1 MIGFC
6 SHDERHGASRT
17 PLFLLPL
24 LVLLAGCDWRGTQT
38 LPGQRVGEW
47 RTDEPRYHGRF
58 IKLETDRITF
68 GLGGA
73 APDKTEHVERVRMAP
88 SDNPTD
94 YTIRL
99 KEGDGTP
106 DSIVLQFTAQN
117 GGELR
122 LKSQPKIIWK
132 RKREPARSLPK
143 GAPQAEPSQHG
154 DPQRGVPAPGQTYGE
169 RVTIYKIDCLKP
181 KVCRSY

>member
-1 MIGFC
+1 MIGFP
-6 SHDERHGASRT
+6 SQNEPVWALRPT
-17 PLFLLPL
+17 LLLFPL
-24 LVLLAGCDWRGTQT
+24 LLLLTGCDWRGPQT
-38 LPGQRVGEW
+38 LPGQMVGEW

-68 GLGGA
+68 GLGGG

-88 SDNPTD
+88 SDNPRD

-132 RKREPARSLPK
+132 RKREPARSQPK

-154 DPQRGVPAPGQTYGE
+154 E
-169 RVTIYKIDCLKP
+169 RV
-181 KVCRSY
+181 